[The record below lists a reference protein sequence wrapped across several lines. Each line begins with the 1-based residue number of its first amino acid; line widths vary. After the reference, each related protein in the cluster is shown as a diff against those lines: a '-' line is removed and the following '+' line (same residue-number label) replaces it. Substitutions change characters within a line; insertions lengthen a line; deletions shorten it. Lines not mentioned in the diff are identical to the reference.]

1 MHACMP
7 TYVHMQ
13 ACMHIMCL
21 IYVCEECTY
30 GCTYLSMCMRAIFLP
45 PFCQAG
51 VHCDFFSNQARI
63 DGVRI
68 CVLGIEHFSQPDLR
82 PSVLVAKPK
91 RVSQTIRVSCICRPR
106 RRKGIER
113 HMSGM
118 AFSACQLTWSN
129 HNSLSYNVLHIVRVL
144 SSSLAFFANY
154 LRAAEVRHR
163 VTEVRCDALI
173 SLNELGGSMWLK
185 TWEL

>member
-1 MHACMP
+1 M
-7 TYVHMQ
+7 YVW
-13 ACMHIMCL
+13 MHISL
-21 IYVCEECTY
+21 HVHASYFFTAV
-30 GCTYLSMCMRAIFLP
+30 LSSRCSLR
-45 PFCQAG
+45 
-51 VHCDFFSNQARI
+51 FFSNQARI

-118 AFSACQLTWSN
+118 VFSACQLTWSN